1 MVGPRETAAESDVI
15 VVGGGIIGCA
25 IARELARRGARTVL
39 LEARTAG
46 AGATQASAGVL
57 APFIEAP
64 GEGPLHALTVQSLA
78 MYDEFIAGVSHD
90 AETSVEFR
98 RCGTLDVAFDAASA
112 ARLATLGAWARS
124 TGVDA
129 QWVEAREVSRLEPA
143 LGATDG
149 GLLVPSHGYV
159 RALQLTGALVEAAR
173 RHGAT
178 VHTGRRVDAIAQV
191 DEYVTAT
198 AGSETY
204 RAGTLVLAAG
214 SWSGLLAPET
224 AVKPV
229 RGQLLQLRWHGA
241 PITRVLWSERCYI
254 VPWLDGTLL
263 VGATVEDAGFDER
276 VTVSGVRALLAA
288 ANALLPAV
296 GEATFVEARAG
307 LRPATASGLPIIQRS
322 VEQPAIVYATGH
334 YRNGILLAPLT
345 ARLVADLVCS
355 NH

>member
-1 MVGPRETAAESDVI
+1 MAARGDTPAEWDAI

-25 IARELARRGARTVL
+25 IARELARRGARTVV

-64 GEGPLHALTVQSLA
+64 GEGPLHALTVRSLA

-90 AETSVEFR
+90 AQRSVEFR
-98 RCGTLDVAFDAASA
+98 RCGTLEVAADTASA
-112 ARLATLGAWARS
+112 ARLAALGAWARS

-129 QWVEAREVSRLEPA
+129 LWVEAGEVSRLEPA
-143 LGATDG
+143 LGATEG

-159 RALQLTGALVEAAR
+159 RAMQLTGALVEAAR
-173 RHGAT
+173 RLGAT
-178 VHTGRRVDAIAQV
+178 VNTGRRVESIACV
-191 DEYVTAT
+191 DEYVTAI
-198 AGSETY
+198 AGGKRY

-229 RGQLLQLRWHGA
+229 RGQLLQLRWHGP
-241 PITRVLWSERCYI
+241 PITRVLWSEHCYI

-276 VTVSGVRALLAA
+276 VTVSGVRTLVSAA
-288 ANALLPAV
+288 SALLPGV
-296 GEATFVEARAG
+296 GDATFVEARAG
-307 LRPATASGLPIIQRS
+307 LRPATPSGLPIIQRS
-322 VEQPAIVYATGH
+322 AEHPALVHATGH

-345 ARLVADLVCS
+345 ARLVADLVL
-355 NH
+355 